1 MNNLTTKREKKRITW
16 FFSKKKKHSKVME
29 KRLNYEFRVRVW
41 GWWKMNNKK
50 NMEFSLEKPDFFLRK
65 KNQSEIQTRKWM
77 CGFTEQQQQ
86 QQKKEQ
92 TRFYDKEI
100 RLGFNDEN
108 VFFIWW

>member
-1 MNNLTTKREKKRITW
+1 
-16 FFSKKKKHSKVME
+16 
-29 KRLNYEFRVRVW
+29 
-41 GWWKMNNKK
+41 
-50 NMEFSLEKPDFFLRK
+50 
-65 KNQSEIQTRKWM
+65 M

-108 VFFIWW
+108 VFFIW